1 MMDELKRVAPAVA
14 GFLTANLDWPVR
26 DGQEPKDYCFA
37 AVAADV
43 ALLISPGFLLRRAN
57 VLLLNGLG

>member
-1 MMDELKRVAPAVA
+1 M
-14 GFLTANLDWPVR
+14 ANVDWPVR

-43 ALLISPGFLLRRAN
+43 VLLISPGFLLRRAT